1 MKLLKIV
8 EAIIKLADLAKTLFT
23 KKATSVKDIP
33 VQDATIVQSEVQKP
47 T

>member
-1 MKLLKIV
+1 MKLLKII
-8 EAIIKLADLAKTLFT
+8 EAVLRLADLAKTLFT
-23 KKATSVKDIP
+23 KKATPVKDIP